1 MTTQQFYDRLILER
15 TRFLTICQQVGVWR
29 EVERDKPRLAPAFAE
44 GLILDMSE
52 AQARLRIRSD
62 PEGAAAVVEL
72 VANLLDEQTNKDTLA
87 AGMPSENL
95 TPFYLLSSLVIDAAH
110 QDWDV
115 LQKLNSDTTDLD
127 APPSV
132 S

>member
-1 MTTQQFYDRLILER
+1 MPKPYHCSAHLESA
-15 TRFLTICQQVGVWR
+15 L
-29 EVERDKPRLAPAFAE
+29 E
-44 GLILDMSE
+44 
-52 AQARLRIRSD
+52 
-62 PEGAAAVVEL
+62 
-72 VANLLDEQTNKDTLA
+72 LA